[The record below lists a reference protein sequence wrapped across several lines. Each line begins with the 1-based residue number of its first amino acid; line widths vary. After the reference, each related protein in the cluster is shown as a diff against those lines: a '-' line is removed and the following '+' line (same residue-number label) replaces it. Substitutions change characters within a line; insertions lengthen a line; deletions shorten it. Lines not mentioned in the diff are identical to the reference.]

1 MDTKFGTNVSNRML
15 LNAAKCQGY
24 SFYSVGGGGGG
35 RGKITPPTHTHTQIR
50 VKIIFKSPKLIGQES
65 LSYEHLLKDKRL
77 KFTFL
82 REPTFQV
89 LVCGSSLSKKTLIDE
104 NRYFFLILD
113 LGPPRNQKFGLFS
126 MGKNLY
132 KKILKCES

>member
-24 SFYSVGGGGGG
+24 SFYSVGGAGAGQNY
-35 RGKITPPTHTHTQIR
+35 PPHTHTHTQIR
-50 VKIIFKSPKLIGQES
+50 VKIIFKSPKLIAQES

-82 REPTFQV
+82 REPTCQV